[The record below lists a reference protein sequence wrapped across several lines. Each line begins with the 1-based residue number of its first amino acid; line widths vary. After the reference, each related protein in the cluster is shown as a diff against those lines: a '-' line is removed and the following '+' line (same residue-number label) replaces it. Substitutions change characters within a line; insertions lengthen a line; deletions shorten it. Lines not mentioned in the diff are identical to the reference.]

1 MHVWMTRRSLPLLL
15 TLVLLL
21 VGCSPRRPAARLPA
35 STATSGPTPGQVA
48 TAGLPETSTN
58 MPTPLPAIRTTP
70 SLAATAVATGTG
82 RVGVAGKLSIARA
95 SHSATLLPDGR
106 VLIAGG
112 CTRAGCEMG
121 DDGATAEVY
130 EPEASAFMPVGR
142 MTTERVGHTATLL
155 STGQVLLAGGFDR
168 HGVLATAELY
178 APATGSFTAAGQMG
192 SRRAGSTATPLP
204 SGKILLA
211 GGFDGS
217 RRLASAELYDP
228 TTGTFTPTG
237 ELRSPRAEHA
247 AAALPDG
254 RVLVTGGSSDG
265 EDVLATAEV
274 YDPTAGTFSRTG
286 DMTVVRYKHAAT
298 ALRNGTALIIGGSDA
313 RDGQGRYTSTEIY
326 DPAAGTFQPGPPMAA
341 ARYKLPGAV
350 TLLPTGDVLV
360 GGGAERVEVYA
371 PAGGSF
377 RTIEGSV
384 GAGLAFTT
392 TTLLPDGRVVIVGG
406 YDARINPTAGAWVYD
421 PRM

>member
-1 MHVWMTRRSLPLLL
+1 MHVWMTRRSWPLLL
-15 TLVLLL
+15 TLVLLP
-21 VGCSPRRPAARLPA
+21 GCSPRRPAARLLA
-35 STATSGPTPGQVA
+35 STATSDLTPPQAA
-48 TAGLPETSTN
+48 TAGLPEPSTS
-58 MPTPLPAIRTTP
+58 MPTPLPGTRTTP
-70 SLAATAVATGTG
+70 SLATTAIATGTG
-82 RVGVAGKLSIARA
+82 RVAVAGRLSVARA

-130 EPEASAFMPVGR
+130 DPAASAFIPVGR

-155 STGQVLLAGGFDR
+155 ATGQVLLAGGFDR
-168 HGVLATAELY
+168 QGVLATAELY
-178 APATGSFTAAGQMG
+178 APATGSFTAAGRMG
-192 SRRAGSTATPLP
+192 TRRAGYTATPLA

-217 RRLASAELYDP
+217 GRLTSAELYDP
-228 TTGTFTPTG
+228 TTRTFTPTG
-237 ELRSPRAEHA
+237 EMGSPRAEHV

-274 YDPTAGTFSRTG
+274 YDPTAGTFSPTA
-286 DMTVVRYKHAAT
+286 DMTMVRYKHAAT
-298 ALRNGTALIIGGSDA
+298 ALPNGTVLVVGGSDA

-326 DPAAGTFQPGPPMAA
+326 DPVAGTFQPGPVMAA

-350 TLLPTGDVLV
+350 TLLATGDVLV

-371 PAGGSF
+371 PAAGSF
-377 RTIEGSV
+377 RTIEGSI
-384 GAGLAFTT
+384 GAGLAFATS
-392 TTLLPDGRVVIVGG
+392 TLLPDGRVVIVGG

>member
-1 MHVWMTRRSLPLLL
+1 MRIRLTRRSWPLLL
-15 TLVLLL
+15 IVVLL
-21 VGCSPRRPAARLPA
+21 GCSPRSPAARLPA
-35 STATSGPTPGQVA
+35 PTATSGLTPPQAA
-48 TAGLPETSTN
+48 TAGVPVTPTN
-58 MPTPLPAIRTTP
+58 LSTPLPGTRTPP
-70 SLAATAVATGTG
+70 SLATTANVTGTG
-82 RVGVAGKLSIARA
+82 RVAGTGKLSVARA

-130 EPEASAFMPVGR
+130 DPDAGAFVPVGR
-142 MTTERVGHTATLL
+142 MTTERVGHTAALL
-155 STGQVLLAGGFDR
+155 STGQVLLAGGFDQ

-178 APATGSFTAAGQMG
+178 APATGSFTAAGRMG
-192 SRRAGSTATPLP
+192 TRRAGYTATPLP

-217 RRLASAELYDP
+217 QRLASAELYDP
-228 TTGTFTPTG
+228 DTGTFTATG
-237 ELRSPRAEHA
+237 EMRSPRAEHA

-274 YDPTAGTFSRTG
+274 YDPTAGTFMRTG

-313 RDGQGRYTSTEIY
+313 RDGLGRYTSTEIY
-326 DPAAGTFQPGPPMAA
+326 DPVAGTFQPGPSMTA

-350 TLLPTGDVLV
+350 TLLTTGDVLV

-371 PAGGSF
+371 PAEGAF
-377 RTIEGSV
+377 RTAEGSV

-406 YDARINPTAGAWVYD
+406 YDGRINPTADAWVYD
-421 PRM
+421 PLG